1 MGTVLTRYTT
11 TLLRLGI
18 VRIPRYAIYLR
29 DPQYLRKIH
38 AYVVEPHHGHHR
50 WVLVAPHLLCNATIT
65 WLFGAMDRLPNLDA
79 HRQLCYFYVYEFVG
93 TNRQNVCMVYHCY
106 IGIHWGESLVYSETP
121 HHESHRHCSPGLR
134 VL

>member
-1 MGTVLTRYTT
+1 MKRSTPQERRRQSLMITRTINVIRRYIFYLILGGLGLVSS
-11 TLLRLGI
+11 LL
-18 VRIPRYAIYLR
+18 
-29 DPQYLRKIH
+29 Q
-38 AYVVEPHHGHHR
+38 

-121 HHESHRHCSPGLR
+121 HHESHRHSC
-134 VL
+134 